1 MWHKVQEITL
11 NNKLSTR
18 IACKSPYKHSND
30 KDTET
35 EQNMEIGRALNMNKN
50 IKS

>member
-18 IACKSPYKHSND
+18 IACKSRYKHSND